1 MQLCSLY
8 WRFFSN
14 NNNGLHANLQS
25 LSDFKRGFSSFF
37 FLTTQQF
44 TFQPQEHIPIANHY
58 IGFPSFSATKITTP
72 RLEMDSST
80 EAVRLE
86 KDTSKAATDFN
97 KTIIT
102 SNKNENFKVLGDS
115 SAVIGINPAND
126 HEKST
131 KEVRFD
137 NKVKVFEVPEPQ
149 TTEPITV
156 KFSEDIVNMD
166 TSNSG
171 IRTTITPPKKHV
183 RFSCLKHP
191 KQPLSHGLSLLQL
204 LRRRTASPISHK
216 PVAAKKQVRFG
227 ALKCQKGKCSDAG
240 FGHSNSDWDEA
251 ETRRVFKREC
261 MRFRGLQPLSVMDQT
276 EGDDDWD
283 ST

>member
-1 MQLCSLY
+1 
-8 WRFFSN
+8 
-14 NNNGLHANLQS
+14 
-25 LSDFKRGFSSFF
+25 
-37 FLTTQQF
+37 
-44 TFQPQEHIPIANHY
+44 
-58 IGFPSFSATKITTP
+58 
-72 RLEMDSST
+72 MDSSIET
-80 EAVRLE
+80 AHLE
-86 KDTSKAATDFN
+86 QETSKVAMDLD
-97 KTIIT
+97 KTIV
-102 SNKNENFKVLGDS
+102 SSDKNEKHKDLGDS

-126 HEKST
+126 NERLT

-137 NKVKVFEVPEPQ
+137 NKVKVFDAPEPQ
-149 TTEPITV
+149 TTEPINV
-156 KFSEDIVNMD
+156 KFSDDIVD
-166 TSNSG
+166 IDAPSSG
-171 IRTTITPPKKHV
+171 THSSVTPHKKHV

-204 LRRRTASPISHK
+204 LRRRKASPISHK

-240 FGHSNSDWDEA
+240 FGHSNSGWDEA

-276 EGDDDWD
+276 EGNDDWD